1 MSEAPRNSSGDRTFY
16 CSQCMQNERQ
26 QHKLQQCLSGGVQ
39 AFSMAH
45 RPSFTPAL
53 MRDVIMQVGHF
64 PCRPQGGKLSQL
76 TPPAV

>member
-1 MSEAPRNSSGDRTFY
+1 MATVTID
-16 CSQCMQNERQ
+16 
-26 QHKLQQCLSGGVQ
+26 HKLQQCLSGGVQ

-64 PCRPQGGKLSQL
+64 PCHPQGGKLSQL
-76 TPPAV
+76 NPTCCIGKTILGGIHAS